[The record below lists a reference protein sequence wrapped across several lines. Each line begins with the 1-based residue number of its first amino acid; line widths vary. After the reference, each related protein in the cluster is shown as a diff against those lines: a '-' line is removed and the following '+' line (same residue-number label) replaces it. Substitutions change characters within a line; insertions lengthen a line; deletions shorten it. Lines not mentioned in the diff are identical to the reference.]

1 MKTLFTRFNLRFAA
15 VPAIVLAML
24 APVARAGAQTPAADT
39 TQTVQDTGGVTK
51 SAPVAEKPDP
61 LKRRLSDHEERDR
74 RKATVAELKGEYK
87 KWLDEDVRWI
97 ITDEEQKAFKNLAN
111 DEERDQFIEQFWLR
125 RNPNPDS
132 PDNEFRD
139 DSMRASRTRTS
150 ILRRASRA
158 G

>member
-87 KWLDEDVRWI
+87 SSSSSSGCAATRTRI
-97 ITDEEQKAFKNLAN
+97 RPTMSFATN
-111 DEERDQFIEQFWLR
+111 
-125 RNPNPDS
+125 
-132 PDNEFRD
+132 
-139 DSMRASRTRTS
+139 SMRASRTRTS